1 MMSELKLLFPLAPD
15 EDGYPP
21 VAVESVWASRRGA
34 YYQIDNIPFFTRD
47 ATFEDIVEATER
59 DGALWFVRVVEPA
72 RNSLLRVVYFDGAN
86 PEHIRDELQRLGCA
100 TEWMDQYHLVAVH
113 VPSLVNIDYVLRYLI
128 AEQEK
133 ELIDYEEAMLWHE
146 S

>member
-1 MMSELKLLFPLAPD
+1 
-15 EDGYPP
+15 
-21 VAVESVWASRRGA
+21 
-34 YYQIDNIPFFTRD
+34 
-47 ATFEDIVEATER
+47 
-59 DGALWFVRVVEPA
+59 
-72 RNSLLRVVYFDGAN
+72 
-86 PEHIRDELQRLGCA
+86 
-100 TEWMDQYHLVAVH
+100 MDQYHLVAVH